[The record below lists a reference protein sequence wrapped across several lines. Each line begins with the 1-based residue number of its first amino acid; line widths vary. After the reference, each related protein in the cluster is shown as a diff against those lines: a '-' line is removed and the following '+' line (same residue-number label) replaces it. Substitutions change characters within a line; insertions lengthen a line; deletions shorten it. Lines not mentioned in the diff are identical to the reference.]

1 MWTRLDEV
9 NPVGPADP
17 EEGGSMEVIEMAR
30 RGREAV
36 KLAIEISVGRSQEY
50 WRSKTRSKLAHGGE
64 IVELYEEYDNAVRD
78 YIRRHRER
86 MLQ

>member
-1 MWTRLDEV
+1 MAAAGAHILWTRLDEV

-50 WRSKTRSKLAHGGE
+50 WRSKHGSNC
-64 IVELYEEYDNAVRD
+64 LMA
-78 YIRRHRER
+78 ER
-86 MLQ
+86 LWNYTKSTIMQ